1 MGATLPS
8 IPRPYYD
15 CVMPDPATRPP
26 PPADARRRSPW
37 ASGLLRGNVGALA
50 LVSLLND
57 ASSEM
62 IFPLLPLF
70 LVGTLGAGPA
80 FLGLVEGVAESTA
93 SLLKLAGGWIS
104 DRIGRRKL
112 LAGWG
117 YGIATVGRPLI
128 ALATAPWHVLAIRF
142 TDRVGKGIRTA
153 PRDAL
158 LAESVVPERRGAAFG
173 VHRAADH
180 AGAVI
185 GPLLAAGLLLLLPG
199 QLRIVFGLALI
210 PGLLAMLVLLAGVRE
225 IPPAPG
231 PAGAAPDISLRDLGP
246 TFPRYLGVLVLFTL
260 GNASDA
266 FLLLRAEDLGVA
278 TALIPLLW
286 GALHVSKTLWSVP
299 GGVLADRLGGRRVIV
314 AGWLVYAATYLG
326 FAVADAAWHV
336 WALFLVYGLF
346 FGLTEAPEKALVA
359 ALAPSELRARAF
371 GTFHFAVGI
380 AALPA
385 SLLFGA
391 LWEAFGAPVAFGV
404 GAGLALLAALLLP
417 WALPRRLASIPAPP
431 TP

>member
-1 MGATLPS
+1 MALPS
-8 IPRPYYD
+8 DPRPYYD

-26 PPADARRRSPW
+26 PPADPRRRSRW

-158 LAESVVPERRGAAFG
+158 LAESVATERRGAAFG

-199 QLRIVFGLALI
+199 QLRIVFALALI
-210 PGLLAMLVLLAGVRE
+210 PGLFAMLVLLAGVRE

-336 WALFLVYGLF
+336 WGLFLVYGLF

-417 WALPRRLASIPAPP
+417 WALPRRLVP
-431 TP
+431 TPTPTP